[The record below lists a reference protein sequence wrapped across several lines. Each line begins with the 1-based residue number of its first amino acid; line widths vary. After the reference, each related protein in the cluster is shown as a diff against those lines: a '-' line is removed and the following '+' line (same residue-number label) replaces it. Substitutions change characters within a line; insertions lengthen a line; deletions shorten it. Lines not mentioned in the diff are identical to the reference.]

1 MSLPTRAQAFT
12 GKLKAWGML
21 AARYIRGVERQLNA
35 VSFGRCGL
43 VVKRDARDVKATL
56 QAVLDCLGGLGV
68 PVVAD
73 LDTARTLAPGLTAVP
88 LAELSAHCDLVIV
101 IGGDG
106 TLLRACRA
114 VVPDGCPLLGINL
127 GRLGFMVDIAPGAI
141 HEVLPEILAGRHV
154 EEKRF
159 VMEAEQN
166 RPESDVG
173 LGLAINDVV
182 IRHPEPVSMLEFA
195 TYADGHLISHHR
207 ADGLIISTPT
217 GSTAYA
223 LSAGGP
229 MMHPA
234 SDSLAV
240 VPICPHTLSDRP
252 LVLPASTT
260 IRVEVNGR
268 DGRGAIVTLDGYHN
282 TTLARGESLT
292 VRRASSLLKLIH
304 PADYDWYG
312 ILRSKL
318 NWGREKP
325 AFQTE

>member
-1 MSLPTRAQAFT
+1 MRYACGAIFIGAQRE
-12 GKLKAWGML
+12 LN
-21 AARYIRGVERQLNA
+21 GVPFN
-35 VSFGRCGL
+35 RCGL
-43 VVKRDARDVKATL
+43 VAKRDARDVKATL
-56 QAVLDCLGGLGV
+56 QSVRACLEALQV
-68 PVVAD
+68 PVVTD
-73 LDTARTLAPGLTAVP
+73 PDTARTLAQDVP
-88 LAELSAHCDLVIV
+88 AYPLPEIASHCDLMIV

-114 VVPDGCPLLGINL
+114 VVPDGLPLLGINL

-141 HEVLPEILAGRHV
+141 AEVLPAIIAGRHV

-159 VMEAEQN
+159 VLEAHQN
-166 RPESDVG
+166 SADSSKA

-234 SDSLAV
+234 SDSVAV

-252 LVLPASTT
+252 LILPAATAV
-260 IRVEVNGR
+260 RVEVSGR
-268 DGRGAIVTLDGYHN
+268 DGRGAIVTLDGFHN
-282 TTLARGESLT
+282 TALADGDSLS
-292 VRRASSLLKLIH
+292 VSRSSTPLKLIH
-304 PADYDWYG
+304 PADYDWYS

-318 NWGREKP
+318 NWGRDKP
-325 AFQTE
+325 AFQPE

>member
-1 MSLPTRAQAFT
+1 MCTSARVPGFNAGGA
-12 GKLKAWGML
+12 ACGML
-21 AARYIRGVERQLNA
+21 AAPFICGDQWELNT
-35 VSFGRCGL
+35 VSFNRCGL
-43 VVKRDARDVKATL
+43 VVKRDARDVKTTL
-56 QAVLDCLGGLGV
+56 HAVLRCLAALNV
-68 PVVAD
+68 PVVTD
-73 LDTARTLAPGLTAVP
+73 LDTGRTLAQDLHAVP
-88 LAELSAHCDLVIV
+88 LHEISAHCDLLIV

-106 TLLRACRA
+106 TLLRACRT
-114 VVPDGCPLLGINL
+114 VVPDGLPLLGINL
-127 GRLGFMVDIAPGAI
+127 GRLGFMVDIAPDAI
-141 HEVLPEILAGRHV
+141 AEVLPEIIAGRHV

-159 VMEAEQN
+159 VLEAHHHTAEQDQ
-166 RPESDVG
+166 P

-252 LVLPASTT
+252 LILPAATT
-260 IRVEVNGR
+260 VRVEVSGR

-282 TTLARGESLT
+282 TTVATGDSLT
-292 VRRASSLLKLIH
+292 VTRATPPLKLIH
-304 PADYDWYG
+304 PVDYDWYG

-325 AFQTE
+325 TDPAG

>member
-1 MSLPTRAQAFT
+1 
-12 GKLKAWGML
+12 ML
-21 AARYIRGVERQLNA
+21 AATFICGAERELNT
-35 VSFGRCGL
+35 VSFRRCGL

-56 QAVLDCLGGLGV
+56 HAVLECLGSLGV
-68 PVVAD
+68 PVVTD
-73 LDTARTLAPGLTAVP
+73 LDTARTLAPELPAFP
-88 LAELSAHCDLVIV
+88 LQEISAHCDLMIV

-114 VVPDGCPLLGINL
+114 VVPDGLPLLGINL

-141 HEVLPEILAGRHV
+141 DEVLPEIIAGRHV

-159 VMEAEQN
+159 VLEAHQN
-166 RPESDVG
+166 KPETSKA
-173 LGLAINDVV
+173 LGIAINDVV
-182 IRHPEPVSMLEFA
+182 IRHTEPVSMLEFA
-195 TYADGHLISHHR
+195 TYADDHLISHHR

-234 SDSLAV
+234 SDSVAV

-252 LVLPASTT
+252 LILPAATSV
-260 IRVEVNGR
+260 RVEVNGR

-282 TTLARGESLT
+282 TTLATGDSLT
-292 VRRASSLLKLIH
+292 VKRSSAPLRLIH
-304 PADYDWYG
+304 PIDYDWYG

-325 AFQTE
+325 AYQPE